1 MSFGQM
7 KRAIKFI
14 VFSVIAVFLISIP
27 FTITPDL
34 QVNPAKLYAYDGTVA
49 AGISAKFEM
58 KSKPVKVG
66 RNVKVNVK
74 VKYNGSKL
82 AGAQVKFV
90 VTNNAN
96 VPLYERISNTNR
108 RGYKKVNIPTGYMQ
122 KGSTYN
128 LTAYVY
134 IDDWY
139 QVGSG
144 TITTKG
150 SPPQGTGGLASTVID
165 NNTSLIGISPASK
178 EQLLSIFSRRGS
190 NKIERASRLADLY
203 IMYGTV
209 FNIRADIA
217 WAQMAHETGFL
228 KFGGIVPESA
238 NNFAGI
244 GATGQRNSDGS
255 YKYDVFA
262 SEERGVIAHYA
273 HLAWYVYPDH
283 LNNGYCNSSYD
294 PRHFGSGHNYRG
306 STLGVLNGTWAV
318 GSTYTNKIIQFAN
331 EIYN

>member
-1 MSFGQM
+1 MSVGGI
-7 KRAIKFI
+7 KRTIRLI
-14 VFSVIAVFLISIP
+14 VFLVIIIFLVAIP

-34 QVNPAKLYAYDGTVA
+34 QVKPAKLYAYDSTVA
-49 AGISAKFEM
+49 ANISASFTM

-66 RNVKVNVK
+66 RNVKLSVK

-82 AGAQVKFV
+82 AGAQIKFV
-90 VTNNAN
+90 VTDMDNRF
-96 VPLYERISNTNR
+96 LYERLSNTDR
-108 RGYKKVNIPTGYMQ
+108 KGYKKINIPTGYMQ
-122 KGSTYN
+122 KGSTYM

-139 QVGSG
+139 QIGSG

-150 SPPQGTGGLASTVID
+150 TPPQGTGSLASTVID
-165 NNTSLIGISPASK
+165 DNTNLIGISPASK
-178 EQLLSIFSRRGS
+178 DQLLSIFSRRGS
-190 NKIERASRLADLY
+190 SKIDRASRLADLY
-203 IMYGTV
+203 IKYGVV

-228 KFGGIVPESA
+228 KFGGIVPENA

-283 LNNGYCNSSYD
+283 LNNGYCNSTYD
-294 PRHFGSGHNYRG
+294 PRHFGSRHNYRS
-306 STLGVLNGTWAV
+306 STLSVLNGTWAV
-318 GSTYTNKIIQFAN
+318 GNTYTSKIIQFAN

>member
-1 MSFGQM
+1 MKVDYM
-7 KRAIKFI
+7 KRVMKVI
-14 VFSVIAVFLISIP
+14 VFFVVLMFSVSLP

-34 QVNPAKLYAYDGTVA
+34 QIKPARLYAYDAAVA
-49 AGISAKFEM
+49 AGISASFKM
-58 KSKPVKVG
+58 KSSPVKVG
-66 RNVKVNVK
+66 RNVKVSVK
-74 VKYNGSKL
+74 VKYNGSNL
-82 AGAQVKFV
+82 RGAQVRFV
-90 VTNNAN
+90 VTSVAN
-96 VPLYERISNTNR
+96 EFLYERISNTSK
-108 RGYKKVNIPTGYMQ
+108 RGYTKVNIPTSFMQ

-128 LTAYVY
+128 LTAYVF

-144 TITTKG
+144 IITTKG
-150 SPPQGTGGLASTVID
+150 SPPQGTGGLVSTVID

-190 NKIERASRLADLY
+190 NKMDRASRLADLY
-203 IMYGTV
+203 IKYGTI

-228 KFGGIVPESA
+228 KFGGIVPEGA

-244 GATGQRNSDGS
+244 GATGEKNSDGS
-255 YKYDVFA
+255 YKYNGFA
-262 SEERGVIAHYA
+262 SEELGVIAHFA
-273 HLAWYVYPDH
+273 HLAWYVYPNH
-283 LNNGYCNSSYD
+283 LNNSYCNSNYD
-294 PRHFGSGHNYRG
+294 PRHFGSGHNYKG

-318 GSTYTNKIIQFAN
+318 GSTYTDKIIQFAN